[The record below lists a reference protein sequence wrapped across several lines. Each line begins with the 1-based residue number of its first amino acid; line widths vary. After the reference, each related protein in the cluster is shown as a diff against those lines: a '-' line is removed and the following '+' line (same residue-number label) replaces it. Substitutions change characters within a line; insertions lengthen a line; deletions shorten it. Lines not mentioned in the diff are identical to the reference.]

1 MIRASFLGLLALY
14 VLVIGMALL
23 VVANRHE
30 ARQLFADIQKLDKE
44 RDELN
49 ADWSQLKLEQQGVLL
64 NQVHVDTRAN
74 QELGMHKPSAE
85 NIKVIRE

>member
-1 MIRASFLGLLALY
+1 MIRPGLLGLFALY
-14 VLVIGMALL
+14 LLVIGMALL

-30 ARQLFADIQKLDKE
+30 ARKMFAEIQKLEKE
-44 RDELN
+44 RDELS
-49 ADWSQLKLEQQGVLL
+49 ATWSQLKLEQVAVL

-74 QELGMHKPSAE
+74 QVLGMHKPSAE

>member
-30 ARQLFADIQKLDKE
+30 SRQLFADIQKLDKE
-44 RDELN
+44 RDGLN

-74 QELGMHKPSAE
+74 QALGMHKPSAE